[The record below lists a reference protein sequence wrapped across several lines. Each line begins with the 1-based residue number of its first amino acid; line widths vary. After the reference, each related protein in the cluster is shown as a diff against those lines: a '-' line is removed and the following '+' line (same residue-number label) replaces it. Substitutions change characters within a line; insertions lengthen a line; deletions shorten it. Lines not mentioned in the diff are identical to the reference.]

1 MTEQELEQQR
11 AQIWRLDGN
20 SVRTVEAARSFL
32 DAAGFCVM
40 YPVRSL
46 PLVPSFMGAYCGSS
60 SGLPDAK
67 HAFSDARSQEATDLM
82 VRLLRER
89 GAYEIKLLAETELIV
104 SAQVFP
110 FFYALLS
117 DHNPK
122 APPKIKAQGAE
133 VSLLAG
139 NLFASIQ
146 KNGPVSK
153 NELRELVGGGL
164 SEAAMDRAL
173 GELWSILKIIRVSYT
188 QGQGASWDVL
198 YRWAADAVKEGIDI
212 SVPEA
217 ISALLSKYLE
227 AAIAATQE
235 EMEQFFSYLVPR
247 SKIREA
253 TNALLAARELNFV
266 TVGARSLI
274 QMTPAVA
281 PIEPQRHTHG

>member
-20 SVRTVEAARSFL
+20 SVRTVDAARSFL

-67 HAFSDARSQEATDLM
+67 HAFSDARSREATALM

-146 KNGPVSK
+146 K
-153 NELRELVGGGL
+153 
-164 SEAAMDRAL
+164 
-173 GELWSILKIIRVSYT
+173 
-188 QGQGASWDVL
+188 QGASWDVL
-198 YRWAADAVKEGIDI
+198 YRWAADAVKDGIDI

-281 PIEPQRHTHG
+281 PIEPQRHNHG